1 MKKIYAAFTMLL
13 LCVLAVSAAN
23 IKSSYTG
30 TLNLNVNGKATN
42 SQQTVM
48 AKDNG
53 NGTVSIVIP
62 QFQYAVYNGPA
73 TIVADVASDGTLSN
87 PKVTFSVITIS
98 SMEMKDSSITSTSC
112 EVHLSMKAMNDA
124 ITVDFSGR

>member
-73 TIVADVASDGTLSN
+73 TIVADVAPDGTLSN
-87 PKVTFSVITIS
+87 PKVTFSVITIN
-98 SMEMKDSSITSTSC
+98 SMEMTNSSITPTSC
-112 EVHLSMKAMNDA
+112 EVHLSMKALNDA